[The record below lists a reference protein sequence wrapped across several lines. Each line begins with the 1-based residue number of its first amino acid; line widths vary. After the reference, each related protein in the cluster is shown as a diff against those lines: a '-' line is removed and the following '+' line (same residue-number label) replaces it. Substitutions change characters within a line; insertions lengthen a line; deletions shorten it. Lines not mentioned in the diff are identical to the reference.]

1 MARNYRPRIYDQDLS
16 AREGEPLAV
25 QVIASDRNSG
35 DTLTYQIVSGNDQ
48 GLFVIDP
55 LTGIISRADGG
66 AFDFE
71 TDATR
76 YDLRVRVT
84 DDGNPPKS
92 RTADVTIRITDV
104 NDAPNEITV
113 SNLSV
118 DENAAGALSARS
130 RSPTRTTTRTPCWS
144 TTPGSKS
151 SRGCS
156 SSRTACPSITRRATR

>member
-66 AFDFE
+66 
-71 TDATR
+71 R
-76 YDLRVRVT
+76 QQ
-84 DDGNPPKS
+84 
-92 RTADVTIRITDV
+92 
-104 NDAPNEITV
+104 
-113 SNLSV
+113 LSV
-118 DENAAGALSARS
+118 DY
-130 RSPTRTTTRTPCWS
+130 P
-144 TTPGSKS
+144 
-151 SRGCS
+151 
-156 SSRTACPSITRRATR
+156 